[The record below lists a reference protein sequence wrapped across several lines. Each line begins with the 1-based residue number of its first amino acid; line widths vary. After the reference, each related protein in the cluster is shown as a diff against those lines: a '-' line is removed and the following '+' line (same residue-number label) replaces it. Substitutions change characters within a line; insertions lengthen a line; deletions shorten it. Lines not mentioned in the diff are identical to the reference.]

1 MESDA
6 LRFSLFQRKDLDS
19 LVKCIMLWKFI
30 TAFQIRQDILC

>member
-19 LVKCIMLWKFI
+19 LKFI
-30 TAFQIRQDILC
+30 TAFQIIYRYI